1 MSLSYLV
8 YFCLAAFL
16 FDKQPK
22 IAVLSESLQLA
33 LFVIFKI
40 FRHKFPQNTKLH
52 EYVIIGIVV
61 IPTILCSLV
70 NRNHIPEKLQGPGIE
85 NFRVV
90 YIDKFYIIAMFSLV
104 NLEYAIIFM
113 APLYL
118 LSQYFYL
125 LWQKEV

>member
-1 MSLSYLV
+1 M

-16 FDKQPK
+16 LDKQPK

-52 EYVIIGIVV
+52 EYVIIGLVV

-70 NRNHIPEKLQGPGIE
+70 NRNRIPENLQGPGIE
-85 NFRVV
+85 DFRIV
-90 YIDKFYIIAMFSLV
+90 YIEKFYIVAMFSLV
-104 NLEYAIIFM
+104 NIDKVIILM
-113 APLYL
+113 TPLYL
-118 LSQYFYL
+118 VSQYFYL

>member
-1 MSLSYLV
+1 M
-8 YFCLAAFL
+8 AAFL
-16 FDKQPK
+16 LDKQPK

-40 FRHKFPQNTKLH
+40 FRHKFPQNTKFH

-85 NFRVV
+85 NFRIV
-90 YIDKFYIIAMFSLV
+90 YIDKFYIVAMFSLV
-104 NLEYAIIFM
+104 NIEYAIIFM

-125 LWQKEV
+125 LGQKEV